1 MAFELET
8 EHGIVRVPMG
18 TWGVDQAHSSVEF
31 RIKHMMVAT
40 VRGRF
45 GEFEGTIEAAPDYH
59 DSKVSGTIRT
69 ASIDTNEPKRDEH
82 LRSADFFDADNHPE
96 ISFESKTIE
105 HLRRGD
111 YRVIGDLTMHGE
123 TREIVLEGT
132 VHGIERDPWGNDR
145 VGIELRGTI
154 SRADFGLRWQ
164 QALETGGV
172 LVGDEVRI
180 AADISAVRKTEET
193 TEVSAEAKT

>member
-1 MAFELET
+1 
-8 EHGIVRVPMG
+8 
-18 TWGVDQAHSSVEF
+18 
-31 RIKHMMVAT
+31 MMVAT
-40 VRGRF
+40 VRGRLA
-45 GEFEGTIEAAPDYH
+45 EFQGTIEAAPDYH

-111 YRVIGDLTMHGE
+111 YRVAGDLTMHGE

-132 VHGIERDPWGNDR
+132 VQGIERDPWGNDR

-154 SRADFGLRWQ
+154 SRGDFGLRWQ

-172 LVGDEVRI
+172 LVGDEVRV
-180 AADISAVRKTEET
+180 AADISAVRKTEDT
-193 TEVSAEAKT
+193 T

>member
-8 EHGIVRVPMG
+8 ERGIVRVPTG
-18 TWGVDQAHSSVEF
+18 TWAVDQAHSSVEF

-40 VRGRF
+40 VRGRLA
-45 GEFEGTIEAAPDYH
+45 EFEGTIEAAPDYH

-82 LRSADFFDADNHPE
+82 LRSVDFFDADNHPE

-111 YRVIGDLTMHGE
+111 YRVTGDLTMHGE

-132 VHGIERDPWGNDR
+132 VQGIERDPWGNDR

-154 SRADFGLRWQ
+154 SRGDFGLRWQ
-164 QALETGGV
+164 QALGTGGV
-172 LVGDEVRI
+172 LVGDEVRV
-180 AADISAVRKTEET
+180 AADISAVRKTEDT
-193 TEVSAEAKT
+193 T